1 MHSPATVITA
11 SIRNA
16 SPESRWWV
24 LVHVMLAAC
33 VVPVAMFHLQPDW
46 ISGLFVGAAGGGLL
60 GLSYACRCPRRL
72 SWYFTSE
79 RWVWIPVLAFCLSLL
94 PACITWWKWLGQ
106 PFIFDRAPWEPIP
119 RHPSISAVL
128 LLLKVALGAW
138 ILSVILPRAATSEA
152 GGDWTSFVAT
162 DAVRSSIRVWL
173 PGGLLCGLALADAAL
188 DWQVVFYGMVNPLT
202 VVFLAHTL
210 WVWER
215 RGVLRHPRLAVL
227 GCLCVSLLF
236 LYPRPVR
243 LFYGDSQMLYWWT
256 GWLLPFPALLEVFR
270 NPDIL
275 YMFLPSTSLEEL
287 NGWNY
292 IVSPLFSELVSKS
305 TAGGF
310 AAAAVLPFLLALYL
324 AVCMRNRWSRG
335 AGVALLSV
343 MVFICATCNI
353 TDISP
358 KGEPARPLLHW
369 WPAGAIK
376 GAVMAC
382 VLAWII
388 TATRLTHQTSDSALP
403 STLRRWFRCLV
414 IPAFVSAGVS
424 VLAAAAVFY
433 PSSDD
438 PLFQQEASPSTVK
451 ILHLV
456 DSLPGEDFKS
466 EFYTTIDLSYRT
478 LEPIHT
484 FPVNPFFVL
493 PDSVQSCQTLLAEFD
508 LERRVI
514 EQLRGYFGPIA
525 PVRSEEQFYK
535 VRRIVGVCHL
545 QCLTAAED
553 LSDTS
558 TLASP
563 HLVDHVDAALDV
575 LATTLQIADLLKGSG
590 MSYLSRRIPFERGV
604 IVLASRLLPAI
615 QQVSPSS
622 RRKHL
627 LEKMLGAMSK
637 VSGLDWTIATHE
649 ELLQRL
655 WPRGSFLYRWPN
667 WMLLPYFWNQ
677 VHSIQFYRW
686 AFWGRMV
693 DYLWLRAQL
702 RTLLFRE
709 RMGRFPST
717 CEEVDSTLGMD
728 MLDGYIYL
736 LDGRFASFLRLA
748 SPSENQLELSV
759 DLRSCSSAPQNIHL
773 QAYPLTV
780 VLREKPGSLEENQ

>member
-1 MHSPATVITA
+1 
-11 SIRNA
+11 
-16 SPESRWWV
+16 
-24 LVHVMLAAC
+24 MLAAC

-256 GWLLPFPALLEVFR
+256 GWLLPFPALLGVFR
-270 NPDIL
+270 NPTIL
-275 YMFLPSTSLEEL
+275 YLFMPGAGLEEIEAYFFS
-287 NGWNY
+287 NPF
-292 IVSPLFSELVSKS
+292 PLFSGLVSKS

-310 AAAAVLPFLLALYL
+310 AAAAALPLLLAVFL
-324 AVCMRNRWSRG
+324 ASCMRNRWSRA
-335 AGVALLSV
+335 AGMVLLLPV
-343 MVFICATCNI
+343 VFLCATCNV
-353 TDISP
+353 TDVAYWGGP
-358 KGEPARPLLHW
+358 MKPLQHW

-376 GAVMAC
+376 GAIMA
-382 VLAWII
+382 VALGLIFMPAGM
-388 TATRLTHQTSDSALP
+388 APHLPEAALP
-403 STLRRWFRCLV
+403 SALRRRLRWVV
-414 IPAFVSAGVS
+414 ISAFVSAGVS
-424 VLAAAAVFY
+424 VLAAATVFY
-433 PSSDD
+433 SPPGNPLFPQTTSPSSRAMM
-438 PLFQQEASPSTVK
+438 E
-451 ILHLV
+451 LV
-456 DSLPGEDFKS
+456 ETLPGKELGS
-466 EFYTTIDLSYRT
+466 HVYEIIGRSYHQLRPT
-478 LEPIHT
+478 ADYLA
-484 FPVNPFFVL
+484 V
-493 PDSVQSCQTLLAEFD
+493 LAEFD
-508 LERRVI
+508 TEHRVI
-514 EQLRGYFGPIA
+514 EQLRMHSNSIG
-525 PVRSEEQFYK
+525 PVRSEKQFYK
-535 VRRIVGVCHL
+535 VERIVGVCHL
-545 QCLTAAED
+545 QCLAAAAD
-553 LSDTS
+553 LTDTN

-563 HLVDHVDAALDV
+563 NLADHVDTALDV
-575 LATTLQIADLLKGSG
+575 FAATLQVAFILKGNGTSKLIGRISIESG
-590 MSYLSRRIPFERGV
+590 LSA
-604 IVLASRLLPAI
+604 LASRILSSI
-615 QQVSPSS
+615 QQVAPSS
-622 RRKHL
+622 QRQRL
-627 LEKMLGAMSK
+627 IEKSLGVMTQT
-637 VSGLDWTIATHE
+637 SGLDWTATTEADFFHRMLPGRS
-649 ELLQRL
+649 LLL
-655 WPRGSFLYRWPN
+655 HWPN
-667 WMLLPYFWNQ
+667 RMLFPHLMEQ
-677 VHSIQFYRW
+677 VYPMQFYGRW
-686 AFWGRMV
+686 LWRGMFE
-693 DYLWLRAQL
+693 YLWVRAQL
-702 RTLLFRE
+702 RVLLFRE
-709 RMGRFPST
+709 QTGRFPSSWR
-717 CEEVDSTLGMD
+717 EVETVLPMD

-736 LDGRFASFLRLA
+736 LDGRFASFLRLT

-759 DLRSCSSAPQNIHL
+759 DLRSCSTAYQNVHL
-773 QAYPLTV
+773 QAYPVTV
-780 VLREKPGSLEENQ
+780 VLRENPGSLEENP

>member
-1 MHSPATVITA
+1 MHSPATVIIA

-33 VVPVAMFHLQPDW
+33 VVPVAVFHPRPDW
-46 ISGLFVGAAGGGLL
+46 ISGLFVGAAAGGLL

-106 PFIFDRAPWEPIP
+106 PFIIDRAPWEPIP

-138 ILSVILPRAATSEA
+138 ILGGILPRAATSEA

-202 VVFLAHTL
+202 IVFLAHAL

-256 GWLLPFPALLEVFR
+256 GWLLPFPALLGVFR
-270 NPDIL
+270 NPTIL
-275 YMFLPSTSLEEL
+275 YFFMPGAGLEETDAYFFS
-287 NGWNY
+287 NPF
-292 IVSPLFSELVSKS
+292 PLFSGLVSKS

-335 AGVALLSV
+335 AGVALLSAV
-343 MVFICATCNI
+343 AFLCAICNLSDLSTW
-353 TDISP
+353 
-358 KGEPARPLLHW
+358 GEPAKPMLHW

-388 TATRLTHQTSDSALP
+388 TATRLTHRMPDAVLP
-403 STLRRWFRCLV
+403 STLRRWFRRLV
-414 IPAFVSAGVS
+414 IPAFLSAGVS

-433 PSSDD
+433 SPPGD
-438 PLFQQEASPSTVK
+438 PLFPQDISPSTVK

-456 DSLPGEDFKS
+456 DSLPGEDFRPIVY
-466 EFYTTIDLSYRT
+466 ETLGLSFHQLRPTHEY
-478 LEPIHT
+478 
-484 FPVNPFFVL
+484 
-493 PDSVQSCQTLLAEFD
+493 QALLAEFD

-514 EQLRGYFGPIA
+514 EQLRGYSD
-525 PVRSEEQFYK
+525 PVNPARLRWRYK
-535 VRRIVGVCHL
+535 KLDRLFGVCHL
-545 QCLTAAED
+545 QCLAAAAD
-553 LSDTS
+553 ITDTN

-563 HLVDHVDAALDV
+563 DLADHVDTALDV

-590 MSYLSRRIPFERGV
+590 MMNLTGRISIERGV
-604 IVLASRLLPAI
+604 RMLVSHLLPAL
-615 QQVSPSS
+615 QRVSPSS
-622 RRKHL
+622 RRQHL
-627 LEKMLGAMSK
+627 LEKMLAVMSK
-637 VSGLDWTIATHE
+637 TSGLDWAAATRE
-649 ELLQRL
+649 DIIQRL
-655 WPRGSFLYRWPN
+655 RPRGSFLYRWPN
-667 WMLLPYFWNQ
+667 RMLLPHLWEQ
-677 VHSIQFYRW
+677 VYPIQFYGR
-686 AFWGRMV
+686 ALWGEMV
-693 DYLWLRAQL
+693 EYLSLRAQL
-702 RTLLFRE
+702 RVLLFRE
-709 RMGRFPST
+709 RMGRFPSSWK
-717 CEEVDSTLGMD
+717 EVETTLGMD
-728 MLDGYIYL
+728 VLDGYFYL
-736 LDGRFASFLRLA
+736 LDGRFASFLRLS
-748 SPSENQLELSV
+748 SPSENQLELAV
-759 DLRSCSSAPQNIHL
+759 DLRSSSSPYQNIHL
-773 QAYPLTV
+773 KSYPATV
-780 VLREKPGSLEENQ
+780 LLHWNPEPLEDEP